1 MGSGFSGTIRWRWL
15 IALIL
20 LGAESGFAQVIQ
32 WGEAPS
38 GSGTRGTNIIV
49 APNKN
54 IVFVDRADLQNYTG
68 VTNNPGVGGT
78 NYYYDAAGRAPYFRA
93 VVSDSSI
100 GISPVLVVE
109 QANSGDRITLYGGNV
124 TPGGTYRGMVMWPL
138 ELYFNPTGQ
147 AVSVSTITIALN
159 QRLNAS
165 ATNSLL
171 RLVVKEGGS
180 FYISEAASFGA
191 SFTTQQFTLA
201 SQTWRNFTPF
211 TNGTETI
218 GGIVS
223 TPPMVNLQ
231 AVGYYFSVQNGGSS
245 NSAIGAQVQYFNA
258 SGTVVTIP
266 LLGGWALLLL
276 AGLLACLGGQRIR
289 LSHASR

>member
-1 MGSGFSGTIRWRWL
+1 M
-15 IALIL
+15 
-20 LGAESGFAQVIQ
+20 
-32 WGEAPS
+32 
-38 GSGTRGTNIIV
+38 
-49 APNKN
+49 
-54 IVFVDRADLQNYTG
+54 
-68 VTNNPGVGGT
+68 
-78 NYYYDAAGRAPYFRA
+78 
-93 VVSDSSI
+93 
-100 GISPVLVVE
+100 
-109 QANSGDRITLYGGNV
+109 
-124 TPGGTYRGMVMWPL
+124 TPGSTYRGMVMWPL

-147 AVSVSTITIALN
+147 AVSVSTITVALN

-171 RLVVKEGGS
+171 RLVVQEGGS
-180 FYISEAASFGA
+180 FYISEAASFSA

-218 GGIVS
+218 GSIVS

-231 AVGYYFSVQNGGSS
+231 SVGYYFSVQNGGSS

-266 LLGGWALLLL
+266 LLSTGVMAALAIVL
-276 AGLLACLGGQRIR
+276 AALGYQR
-289 LSHASR
+289 LQSAPASR